1 MATTT
6 TTGAKKIENSDQWGE
21 IFDIHNDTV
30 DAYDQLHEDTVE
42 DYDDKIDDL
51 SNAMGIVE
59 TGDVATHAIEA
70 GQYVIWKRTL
80 YTADAAITIG
90 ETLAATGGSKNL
102 TAVEKGGLNA
112 LNASLIGFPNY
123 ADVVEQR
130 HTIES
135 GKQIFTAPKDCILYL
150 SFGGSTRTY
159 NEVYV
164 NGNFIGLATYFH
176 ANGAYGFIPLFLKQ
190 GDVVTVANS
199 LSSSA
204 FAEIVAYGL
213 L

>member
-70 GQYVIWKRTL
+70 GQYVIWKRAL

-112 LNASLIGFPNY
+112 LNASLISNTLGKPYIITKSFSAPSGYSGFN
-123 ADVVEQR
+123 
-130 HTIES
+130 
-135 GKQIFTAPKDCILYL
+135 
-150 SFGGSTRTY
+150 
-159 NEVYV
+159 
-164 NGNFIGLATYFH
+164 
-176 ANGAYGFIPLFLKQ
+176 FLKSELESAGIINYNYTKVVLALVD
-190 GDVVTVANS
+190 GDNGQVMSQAFIRDDNGGIDVSTYANVAR
-199 LSSSA
+199 SA
-204 FAEIVAYGL
+204 NYKLIVFYKD
-213 L
+213 

>member
-30 DAYDQLHEDTVE
+30 EAYDQLHEDTVE

-70 GQYVIWKRTL
+70 GQYVIWKRAL

-112 LNASLIGFPNY
+112 LNASMTELLWTNPSPASGYSGTDICTVTNHNIIIVLLYGSTALVADYGPGTIMIMPKGGSGFISDGVTYY
-123 ADVVEQR
+123 A
-130 HTIES
+130 TIEYTNA
-135 GKQIFTAPKDCILYL
+135 GVVRIKNRVAVDHYFPM
-150 SFGGSTRTY
+150 
-159 NEVYV
+159 YV
-164 NGNFIGLATYFH
+164 IGL
-176 ANGAYGFIPLFLKQ
+176 
-190 GDVVTVANS
+190 
-199 LSSSA
+199 
-204 FAEIVAYGL
+204 
-213 L
+213 